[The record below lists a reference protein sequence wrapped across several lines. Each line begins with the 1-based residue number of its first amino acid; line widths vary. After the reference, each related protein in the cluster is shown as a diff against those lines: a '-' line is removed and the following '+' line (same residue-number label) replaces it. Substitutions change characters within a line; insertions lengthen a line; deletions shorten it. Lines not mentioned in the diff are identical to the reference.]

1 MEMQMRA
8 DEARWKIVKVL
19 LDEFPFLRERA
30 REYLKN

>member
-1 MEMQMRA
+1 MGP

-19 LDEFPFLRERA
+19 LDEFPSLRERA